1 MAAGGPLPSFAIKHS
16 GPSAGVLV
24 SDVPPTFLQLLSP
37 LYLPQ
42 MKPTSIIACV
52 AALSSCTQQAS
63 SFVCLPSTQARIA
76 NSRSCVRPCRSSAD
90 ASDPKDMKVSEI
102 KAELDQLRV
111 DYHGLFEKLFMLIN
125 SVAVHILLLLP
136 VQRELVA
143 RLQESRAASTEIN
156 ELRTKF
162 IADLQAADMP
172 EELKKTFTEMAADPA
187 MLREMAADVNL
198 LQDVGENP
206 DSFKDAMDQAGGL
219 EGNKQK
225 SVKEMKVSEIKGEL
239 DMRGI
244 SHSGLYEKRELVHRL
259 EEARALG
266 QADPSIVDKFNKKML
281 ETRVDP
287 EMKAAMD
294 DMANDPDLLNK
305 IKAS

>member
-1 MAAGGPLPSFAIKHS
+1 MAGAKCTFLHDNGTKSS
-16 GPSAGVLV
+16 GPSAGVLGEV
-24 SDVPPTFLQLLSP
+24 TCLLCFCSSISP
-37 LYLPQ
+37 LYPPQ
-42 MKPTSIIACV
+42 MKSTSIIACV
-52 AALSSCTQQAS
+52 AALSLCTQQAS

-111 DYHGLFEKLFMLIN
+111 DYHGLFEK
-125 SVAVHILLLLP
+125 
-136 VQRELVA
+136 RELVA